1 MADTPEPSN
10 GDNRPPDGSAPEE
23 PAHIHIAKVER
34 EGERVRVQRPGRPDV
49 EGTEIVRGRKAGS
62 QFARR
67 VREGERKFERG
78 DDDGTFKATRR
89 ATAPGTRGGRF
100 FERAR
105 RVLFGAPI
113 ASEEHD
119 EQRLPK
125 WKALA
130 VFSSDALS
138 SSAYATDEILLVL
151 VTAGTAAL
159 TRSVPIAIAIC
170 TLLAIVTF
178 SYRQTIRAYP
188 SGGGAYIVAR
198 DNLGDVAGLTAAA
211 GLSVGYILTVAVS
224 IAAGVFAVVSA
235 FPEVAD
241 FKVGIACVAVLI
253 ITLLNLRGISESGTI
268 FAIPTYG
275 FIVAFAVLI
284 IVGFIRLIID
294 PDLQAEP
301 LDSWEHAGSSAVLW
315 FITLRAFAS
324 GSAALTGVEAISNGI
339 PAFRKPEPRNAQQ
352 TLMMM
357 AVILGTLFLCMTILA
372 NQFGVQHSTEVSAP
386 AQIAKTVFGESIVFY
401 LIQAFT
407 ALILFLAANT
417 AYADFPRLGSILA
430 KDRFLPHQF
439 LFRGDRLA
447 FSNGII
453 VLGLA
458 SVALLVIFNASVNR
472 LIPLYAFGVFLSF
485 TLSQS
490 GMIIHWLR
498 TRDPG
503 WKPSVAI
510 NIVGA
515 TTTGIV
521 AFIVGTTNFLAG
533 AWISM
538 VMIIVLA
545 FFLWAI
551 YKHYM
556 GVERQLAIKDDAVL
570 WFPPE
575 IKQGQAV
582 LVPVDKISSAT
593 LRTVEYAR
601 SISKNVSALHVTD
614 DMEDAQ
620 ALREEWNRR
629 VMDVDLVLINSPYR
643 SFVRPFI
650 SYVDALDKVDPGQY
664 VTVVLPEFRTR
675 YPWQRYLHNQSA
687 QRLKTALLDRPNTVI
702 VEVPIHLGHP
712 NQTAEQLS

>member
-1 MADTPEPSN
+1 MPA
-10 GDNRPPDGSAPEE
+10 EE
-23 PAHIHIAKVER
+23 H
-34 EGERVRVQRPGRPDV
+34 ERVRIPRKQGAFEV
-49 EGTEIVRGRKAGS
+49 EGTEIVHGRKAGS
-62 QFARR
+62 VYARR
-67 VREGERKFERG
+67 VRESDRKFERG
-78 DDDGTFKATRR
+78 TEEGTFRATKR
-89 ATAPGTRGGRF
+89 ATAPRTATGRF
-100 FERAR
+100 FERLR

-138 SSAYATDEILLVL
+138 SSAYATDEILVVL
-151 VTAGTAAL
+151 AGGGLLLST
-159 TRSVPIAIAIC
+159 SIPIAGAIC
-170 TLLAIVTF
+170 VLLAIVTF

-241 FKVGIACVAVLI
+241 FKVAIAIIAVAI
-253 ITLLNLRGISESGTI
+253 ITLLNLRGIKESGTI

-275 FIVAFAVLI
+275 FIGAFSLLI
-284 IVGFIRLIID
+284 VVGFVRLIIN
-294 PDLQAEP
+294 PDLHAEEP
-301 LDSWEHAGSSAVLW
+301 EGGWEEAGTTAVAW
-315 FITLRAFAS
+315 FIVLRAFAS

-339 PAFRKPEPRNAQQ
+339 PAFKRPEPRNAAT

-357 AVILGTLFLCMTILA
+357 AIILGVLFFCMTFLA
-372 NQFGVQHSTEVSAP
+372 NQFGVEHSKDVSAP
-386 AQIAKTVFGESIVFY
+386 AQIAKTVFGDSVIFY

-430 KDRFLPHQF
+430 RDRFLPHQF

-453 VLGLA
+453 VLGFA
-458 SVALLVIFNASVNR
+458 SVALLVIFNASVSR

-498 TRDPG
+498 VKGPG
-503 WKPSVAI
+503 WKPSIAI
-510 NIVGA
+510 NVVGA
-515 TTTGIV
+515 TTTGVV

-538 VMIIVLA
+538 VMIIILA
-545 FFLWAI
+545 LLLWSI
-551 YKHYM
+551 YRHYT
-556 GVERQLAIKDDAVL
+556 GVERRLAVPEGAIFGFGPDA
-570 WFPPE
+570 
-575 IKQGQAV
+575 KHRQAV
-582 LVPVDKISSAT
+582 LVPVDEVNTAV
-593 LRTVEYAR
+593 LRTVDYAR
-601 SISKNVSALHVTD
+601 SISPNVTALHVTD
-614 DMEDAQ
+614 DLEHGQKVRDD
-620 ALREEWNRR
+620 WNRR
-629 VMDVDLVLINSPYR
+629 VMDVEMVLINSPYR
-643 SFVRPFI
+643 SLVRPVI
-650 SYVDALDKVDPGQY
+650 SYIDALDKADPGQY
-664 VTVVLPEFRTR
+664 VTVVLPEFRTAW
-675 YPWQRYLHNQSA
+675 PWQRYLHNQSA
-687 QRLKTALLDRPNTVI
+687 RRLKSALIDRPGTVI
-702 VEVPIHLGHP
+702 IEVPYHLQYEDP
-712 NQTAEQLS
+712 T